1 MTRVGAVLTMV
12 SLAGALLFSLVW
24 AWLRRTRRDSA
35 TTAPVGEAP
44 SGAAVLASFG
54 VLYVATTK
62 HAEPL
67 ERLAIKGLAF
77 RSRADL
83 TLTSAGIAVD
93 LTGQPRLFLALDR
106 LEAAEQA
113 TVAIDRVVEP
123 GGLVRI
129 DWRTDDGTVVD
140 SFFRPQDAS
149 ARAVAD
155 AITDLLTPTTTGND
169 A

>member
-1 MTRVGAVLTMV
+1 MTRDGAVLTMISIAV
-12 SLAGALLFSLVW
+12 ALLFSLVW

-54 VLYVATTK
+54 VLYVATTR

>member
-1 MTRVGAVLTMV
+1 MTRDGAVLTMI

-35 TTAPVGEAP
+35 TFAPVGEVPA
-44 SGAAVLASFG
+44 GAAVLASFG

-83 TLTSAGIAVD
+83 TLTSAGVAVD

>member
-1 MTRVGAVLTMV
+1 MTRDGAVMTMI
-12 SLAGALLFSLVW
+12 SIAIALLFSLVW
-24 AWLRRTRRDSA
+24 AWLRRSRRDSA
-35 TTAPVGEAP
+35 LTAPVGEAP
-44 SGAAVLASFG
+44 PEAAVLASFP

-62 HAEPL
+62 HGEPL

-77 RSRADL
+77 RARADL
-83 TLTSAGIAVD
+83 TLTAAGIALD
-93 LTGQPRLFLALDR
+93 LTGQPRVFLALER
-106 LEAAEQA
+106 LERAEQA

-149 ARAVAD
+149 ARAVAQ
-155 AITDLLTPTTTGND
+155 AITDLLTPTTTGTD
-169 A
+169 V

>member
-1 MTRVGAVLTMV
+1 MTRDGALLTMI

-35 TTAPVGEAP
+35 TSAPVGEAP

-83 TLTSAGIAVD
+83 TLTSAGVAVD

-106 LEAAEQA
+106 IEAAEQA